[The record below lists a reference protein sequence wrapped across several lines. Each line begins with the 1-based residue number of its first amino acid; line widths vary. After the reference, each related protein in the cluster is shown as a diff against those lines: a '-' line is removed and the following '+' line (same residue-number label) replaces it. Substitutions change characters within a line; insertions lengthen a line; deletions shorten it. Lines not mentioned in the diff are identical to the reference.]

1 MSNLRMDRPTSSP
14 TELELDDFRAL
25 AEWRHQI
32 RKFLAF
38 SEEAAR
44 SVGLE
49 PQQHQL
55 LLAIKGLPDGL
66 SPTIT
71 GIAERMAVRHHTVVE
86 LVDRLVARGIVKREP
101 SPVDRRSVLVTL
113 TPRAERLIRLLS
125 GQHRSQLRTSGPEL
139 VRAIARVLEGQ
150 LPEPSAP
157 GEALHV
163 LCVDD
168 EPRVLQGLRLNLEP
182 HYRVSTAT
190 SGAAALEACQADR
203 PAVIIS
209 DLRMPGMDGTDFLSR
224 MRDQNPSAVRILLT
238 GHADVDAAIAAVN
251 QAGVFR
257 FLTKPCRPPMLLGTL
272 EEATAEHRTL
282 IGADRP
288 MRS

>member
-1 MSNLRMDRPTSSP
+1 MSSLRMERPTSPPS
-14 TELELDDFRAL
+14 ELQVEDFRAL

-55 LLAIKGLPDGL
+55 LLAIKGLPEGF

-113 TPRAERLIRLLS
+113 TPRADRLIRLLS
-125 GQHRSQLRTSGPEL
+125 DEHRSQLRCSGPAL
-139 VRAIARVLEGQ
+139 VEAISRVLEGKS
-150 LPEPSAP
+150 PAP
-157 GEALHV
+157 TPAGEALHV

-182 HYRVSTAT
+182 HYRVSTAE
-190 SGAAALEACQADR
+190 SGAEALAVCEADR

-209 DLRMPGMDGTDFLSR
+209 DLRMPGMDGTSFLNR
-224 MRDQNPSAVRILLT
+224 VRDRTPGTVRILLT

-257 FLTKPCRPPMLLGTL
+257 FLTKPCRPNMLLGTL

-282 IGADRP
+282 VGDRTVGP
-288 MRS
+288 